1 MEDYKELTNYIR
13 KNITIDDEDLKI
25 VLSHFKTVKKKKNQI
40 LLPCGKN
47 SQVSYFVKKGCLRL
61 FYIDEEGKDITRYI
75 AFENQFATELVSFIT
90 NQPAQESIQVIE
102 NSELLYITHEDFR
115 YLIKRIPSWKDF
127 YNAYLEKAYVN
138 NSKRLISFTTLNALE
153 RYEQLF
159 EVNPNIV
166 KRLPNKV
173 VASYINISQE
183 TLSRIKSKFLFQKE
197 INIEIKSTK
206 S

>member
-1 MEDYKELTNYIR
+1 MTNYKELTNFIQ
-13 KNITIDDEDLKI
+13 KNIDIDNEDLKI
-25 VLSHFKTVKKKKNQI
+25 VLSYFKTVKKSKNQI
-40 LLPCGKN
+40 LLPSGKN
-47 SQVSYFVKKGCLRL
+47 SQVSYFVVKGCLRL

-102 NSELLYITHEDFR
+102 DSELLYITHKDFR
-115 YLIKRIPSWKDF
+115 HLMKIIPKWKDF
-127 YNAYLEKAYVN
+127 YNIYLEKAYVN

-153 RYEQLF
+153 RYKQLF

-183 TLSRIKSKFLFQKE
+183 TLSRIKSKFLSKNE
-197 INIEIKSTK
+197 IFK
-206 S
+206 